1 MRRILT
7 AIAGVAVVLIAAGGI
22 AAARASSSDVA
33 AGRTI
38 TVIQRAPDQ
47 AFDDLDENGVPS
59 PGDILVFRSSLF
71 DPTNTNQLG
80 DLHIHCVVNFGAKAV
95 CVGIFSLTGRGQL
108 AVDALPEFP
117 QSVTGIVTGG
127 NGEFQ
132 RARGE
137 ADIEP
142 QPNGTT
148 VITFHLFG

>member
-22 AAARASSSDVA
+22 AA
-33 AGRTI
+33 GRTI
-38 TVIQRAPDQ
+38 TVVQRAPDQ

-71 DPTNTNQLG
+71 DPTNTNRVG

-117 QSVTGIVTGG
+117 QAVTGIVTGG

>member
-7 AIAGVAVVLIAAGGI
+7 AIAGVAVVLIAAGGV
-22 AAARASSSDVA
+22 AAAHASSSDA
-33 AGRTI
+33 TGRTI
-38 TVIQRAPDQ
+38 TVVQRAPAQ
-47 AFDDLDENGVPS
+47 AFDDLDEDGVPS

-71 DPTNTNQLG
+71 DPTNTNQVG
-80 DLHIHCVVNFGAKAV
+80 DLHIHCVVNFGGKAV
-95 CVGIFSLTGRGQL
+95 CMGIFTLTGRGQL

-117 QSVTGIVTGG
+117 NAVTGIVTGG

-142 QPNGTT
+142 QADGTT
-148 VITFHLFG
+148 AITFHLFG

>member
-7 AIAGVAVVLIAAGGI
+7 PVAGVAVVLTAAGGI
-22 AAARASSSDVA
+22 AAAHASSSDA

-38 TVIQRAPDQ
+38 AVVQRAPDQ
-47 AFDDLDENGVPS
+47 AFDDLDGDGVPS

-71 DPTNTNQLG
+71 DPTDTNQVG
-80 DLHIHCVVNFGAKAV
+80 DLHIQCVVNFGGRAV
-95 CVGIFSLTGRGQL
+95 CVGIFTLSGRGQL

-117 QSVTGIVTGG
+117 QAVTGIVTGG

-142 QPNGTT
+142 RPDGTT
-148 VITFHLFG
+148 AITFHLFG

>member
-7 AIAGVAVVLIAAGGI
+7 SIAGVVVVLIGAGGI
-22 AAARASSSDVA
+22 AAAHASSSDA

-47 AFDDLDENGVPS
+47 AFDDLDGDGVPS

-71 DPTNTNQLG
+71 DPTNANQVG
-80 DLHIHCVVNFGAKAV
+80 DLHIHCVVKFGGKAV

-142 QPNGTT
+142 RSDGTT